1 MIHLRSIH
9 IRNPEALPAGF
20 PFDLPII
27 RTLDEITFPAP
38 VTIIVGENG
47 SGKSTLLEAIG
58 SSAGLP
64 TIGTVAIDR
73 DESLAP
79 AHALASHLVLTW
91 NKRNHRGFYLR
102 SEDFFGFALG
112 TNRSIRELTDL
123 AETFE
128 PGSHARGSVEGQRNA
143 LVARYGDLDAR
154 SHGESF
160 FHVFAQRITGNG
172 LYLMDEPEVA
182 LSPQRQIALLALLR
196 DAVEADAQFI
206 IATHAPM
213 LMAFPGALILRLDET
228 GISPV
233 PWDETDHVRLTR
245 DFLTD
250 PDLFLRRL

>member
-1 MIHLRSIH
+1 
-9 IRNPEALPAGF
+9 
-20 PFDLPII
+20 
-27 RTLDEITFPAP
+27 
-38 VTIIVGENG
+38 
-47 SGKSTLLEAIG
+47 
-58 SSAGLP
+58 
-64 TIGTVAIDR
+64 
-73 DESLAP
+73 
-79 AHALASHLVLTW
+79 
-91 NKRNHRGFYLR
+91 
-102 SEDFFGFALG
+102 
-112 TNRSIRELTDL
+112 
-123 AETFE
+123 
-128 PGSHARGSVEGQRNA
+128 

-213 LMAFPGALILRLDET
+213 LMAFPGAIILRLDET

-233 PWDETDHVRLTR
+233 RWDETDHVRLTR

-250 PDLFLRRL
+250 PDLFLRHL